1 MLKGWAINLSGGYHH
16 ASYHDGGGFC
26 VYADITICIS
36 HLKRYHGDKVK
47 KVMIIDLDAHQG
59 NGHER
64 DFMQD
69 PDVLIIDAYNPDIYP
84 YDFPARKAITVDIP
98 IYSSDNDERYLSKLN
113 DHIPS
118 TIETFN
124 PDFIL
129 YNAGTDCLEGDPLG
143 GLFFYIYLAYLSKD

>member
-1 MLKGWAINLSGGYHH
+1 LLALLKGWAINLSGGYHH
-16 ASYHDGGGFC
+16 ASYHNGGGFC
-26 VYADITICIS
+26 FYADISLCIS
-36 HLKRYHGDKVK
+36 HLKRYHGDRIK

-69 PDVLIIDAYNPDIYP
+69 PNVLIIDAYNPNIYP

-98 IYSSDNDERYLSKLN
+98 VYPSDTDDDYLTKLETQ
-113 DHIPS
+113 IPPIVDS
-118 TIETFN
+118 FQ

-129 YNAGTDCLEGDPLG
+129 YNAGTDCLDGDPLG
-143 GLFFYIYLAYLSKD
+143 GNNINVDIFY

>member
-1 MLKGWAINLSGGYHH
+1 
-16 ASYHDGGGFC
+16 
-26 VYADITICIS
+26 
-36 HLKRYHGDKVK
+36 
-47 KVMIIDLDAHQG
+47 MIIDLDAHQG

-69 PDVLIIDAYNPDIYP
+69 PDVLIIDAYNPDVYP

-98 IYSSDNDERYLSKLN
+98 VYPNDNDERYLTKLK

-118 TIETFN
+118 TVESFQ

-129 YNAGTDCLEGDPLG
+129 YNAGTDCLVGDPLG
-143 GLFFYIYLAYLSKD
+143 GIFKFYIKEC